1 MAGSAELFDAIRGG
15 DVAAVR
21 ALVAADASLA
31 AARDENGLSAVLTA
45 LYHRQPGA
53 AAALL
58 AAGPELDVCE
68 AAATGRLD
76 VLRAHLAADPDALAA
91 RSPEGFTPLHLAA
104 FLGGGEA
111 VRLLLAAGAPA
122 DADAENPARV
132 RPLHSATAAR
142 DHDAVRALLE
152 AGADP
157 DARQQG
163 GFTPLLAAAHADDP
177 ELVRLLLAHGADG
190 TLAADDGRDPAAMA
204 GPNTAPLLT

>member
-1 MAGSAELFDAIRGG
+1 VAGSAELFDAIRGG

-45 LYHRQPGA
+45 LYHRQPEA

-76 VLRAHLAADPDALAA
+76 VLRTHLAADPDALAA
-91 RSPEGFTPLHLAA
+91 RSPEGFTALHLAA

-122 DADAENPARV
+122 NADAENPARV

-142 DHDAVRALLE
+142 DHDAVRALLD

-177 ELVRLLLAHGADG
+177 ELVRLLLAHGADA

-204 GPNTAPLLT
+204 GPNTAPLLA